1 MQALE
6 LSVKKDYL
14 PINLRDEATGEI
26 KDTLKFYYDDNTTKS
41 FQKDSDVILKRI
53 EDLEKSDNA
62 ETETEDKILEE
73 WFNYVLGD
81 GSYDIIKKHQRSIL
95 NRKTL
100 LIELTFLIRDALNL
114 MKQKQDE
121 DAAKLYEIAK

>member
-53 EDLEKSDNA
+53 EDLEKSDSA

-81 GSYDIIKKHQRSIL
+81 GAYDIIKKHQRSII